1 MNLRWQMWRG
11 IKNYVIFMIVAS
23 AIIGIVSYLYCLITD
38 IIEGNPFRVDPQK
51 CDQRKNPSRI

>member
-1 MNLRWQMWRG
+1 MWRG

-38 IIEGNPFRVDPQK
+38 IIEGNPFRVGPQK

>member
-1 MNLRWQMWRG
+1 MWRG

-23 AIIGIVSYLYCLITD
+23 AIIGIVSYFYCLITD